1 MLNLIT
7 FLSIL
12 LNLHSPMQQQPDDRH
27 QIEQVYNQLCRAMI
41 AKDTALLNTIHAD
54 EYVLYH
60 MTGMKQTKQEYI
72 DAIADGTLNYFSAE
86 HDKLDITVNG
96 DQATLDAR
104 SRVAAAVFGG
114 GRHTWRLRCQF
125 TLKRQNGHWLITSSR
140 ASTY

>member
-7 FLSIL
+7 L
-12 LNLHSPMQQQPDDRH
+12 LTVMLIPHSPMQQQPDDH
-27 QIEQVYNQLCRAMI
+27 QQIEQLYIQLCRAMI
-41 AKDTALLNTIHAD
+41 AKDTAVLNAIHAD
-54 EYVLYH
+54 EYILYH

-72 DAIADGTLNYFSAE
+72 NAIADGTLNYFSAE
-86 HDKLDITVNG
+86 HDKLDITLNG

-104 SRVAAAVFGG
+104 SRVAATVFGG

-125 TLKRQNGHWLITSSR
+125 TLKRQDGRWLITSSR